1 MEVYKMRKIQRLSE
15 LLELKQTMQMDF
27 MNYLE
32 GEFYSLY
39 EYLSNGEII
48 EEFQLENHQAMVI
61 IEKANELDLLTK
73 DNLEL
78 EYIEE
83 IQIKSNSC
91 LRIGILQLEDI
102 QLHYFLKG

>member
-1 MEVYKMRKIQRLSE
+1 MRKIQRLSE